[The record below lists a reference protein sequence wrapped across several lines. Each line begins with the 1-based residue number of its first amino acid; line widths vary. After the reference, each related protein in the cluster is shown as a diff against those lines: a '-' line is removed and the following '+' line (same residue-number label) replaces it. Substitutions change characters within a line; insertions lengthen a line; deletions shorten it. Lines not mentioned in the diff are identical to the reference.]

1 MSTDFIKRTTQLSGK
16 DKGPKV
22 KPRGGKAK
30 LAESKNKALF
40 AKAKEKKGDSR
51 INLSDLINELNARK
65 GIEVSKGVTAST
77 LKGVG
82 KKIAGVFPL
91 VGTKT
96 RKD

>member
-1 MSTDFIKRTTQLSGK
+1 MSTDFIKRRTQLSGK

-30 LAESKNKALF
+30 LAESKNKAHF

-65 GIEVSKGVTAST
+65 GVELSTKMGKGALTGLAGAIT
-77 LKGVG
+77 KKLK
-82 KKIAGVFPL
+82 P
-91 VGTKT
+91 
-96 RKD
+96 